1 MPPVNA
7 TATTSRTVPNPIQT
21 ALSPPANKLSSAQ
34 VRNSSTARNI
44 EIVPERA
51 AAGSSPTPRDS
62 KLPIPCPVYSSILG
76 ADDIPDSWKNDTIYD
91 QASLEEEW
99 FSLQNR
105 LRKGAIS
112 EEDALQTLQSG
123 ILQTDTGKALAPLF
137 VEAMMRSI
145 KPLAGLKPERLRE
158 FIETICHQPPERWAN
173 GFGENVNFPR
183 GRSGEGVLGFI
194 QSQLALSRAVQDQHI
209 AAGELLDD
217 GTWKALRDFTQQTR
231 QYIRSSSDSTLN
243 VILTQFEDL
252 VHIRPSPKE
261 AKLLMDEF
269 VEAMNEPR
277 PNERQRWPKNFPATV
292 QKFSERLKAVE
303 IVDNRP
309 DRTWLEE
316 IVALGALSPVSLNDV
331 RGAAQTAYDFIFG
344 VKTEPAAAIKMQGPP
359 PSKLLLDIQEIDRKS
374 SFYNEVDTTG
384 PHVPDSR
391 LGKFLH
397 LLHGLEVVGALSL
410 AEKIKPHMPRV
421 PTDAPVIQPQPRP
434 EPQPKQG
441 PVSPRSLMKQVVG
454 LEAEINDFIAS
465 IKSSTG
471 TGSEETISND
481 PGTAE
486 APTSSSVLQMV
497 GQLAQTIR
505 DVLDA
510 INDPLR
516 FPTASASPENIPM
529 LERELGEALDAA
541 ERGDSLH
548 DAPVYGA
555 TVESSPSPTWRETLA
570 PVINQL
576 VSQLASVLNT
586 FGGYAVGAAASGY
599 QLARNNPGTTA
610 TVGLIGTGGILT
622 ALGTYLTFFKEQLPE
637 QPATDKEL
645 TNTPPREEEAPALTQ
660 QQIDNELES
669 DTATSV
675 NTHSTPIAISTP
687 DEPKTTVDT
696 TVTAESG
703 EVTTPLDS
711 TTLPQERVDEETTVV
726 TADSM
731 PDADPAIV
739 ETAASEQERVDGKIV
754 NIINSPSAEDQS
766 PPSEAILELMYQSPE
781 HNLLSDEHLL
791 HEVALLLNQHTQSA
805 PGKTYVDLILAAEAG
820 LPVQTQPP
828 QSQTTTQSTP
838 RQALGPIKVKR
849 AADFFAPP
857 PLPHLAAMIVA
868 DDDDVPASPISDEAR
883 LDQYLATMAVLQ
895 NPEVAPDLE
904 IENDIGT
911 ADDPALSVARDVIV
925 LLRGRRSALWMD
937 ASRAAGDKEL
947 LTRYTDKVLASQEF
961 PMTDATVVVPTH
973 STFGQSYLNFKMA
986 ITNPFFKEWAAK
998 VGLDLATV
1006 KVHLDTHRISG
1017 RANGHRTQF
1026 TLTDGLGLDKV
1037 SGPIF
1042 KAARVISPTHHTVKY
1057 PLPGGAVSIQQV
1069 AGFYG
1074 ERELPDMASAQWRAK
1089 ELIANGAFFQL
1100 PADDPLRPAELRSEA
1115 AVKSLKQ
1122 HLGDLYNHHQLVTGL
1137 NSLIQGKSDNAR
1149 VKLDDV
1155 SIGASPDSTFALKH
1169 PVEAQK
1175 MVTVH
1180 RYISANGWTVPTNV
1194 AQVRNLVEVLTTPF
1208 PVSPETGNFWGALA
1222 YPRPLTSSQQTTI
1235 TRATSHFLGSSEVS
1249 GLLEYLLQDKS
1260 FTTPSQG
1267 LQLALNA
1274 EEANTLDETVRVKLN
1289 ALPTK
1294 HSKNDWVSAALLL
1307 DLDPTPGRPRNH
1319 VAGYDLTQQANL
1331 GRKPSEVVADF
1342 EKYLVAQG
1350 KVTARTAPVAAYH
1363 LLAGSAPEL
1372 LVKDIPENLIYNT
1385 HTWTMFRIAVSQIEQ
1400 LSPGASLGMK
1410 FADIMKYGDLEPISV
1425 GQEIAVQWLSVN
1437 PLIDWAIASGVIPKN
1452 ASDSYTPEQLKIAGE
1467 KFQSVREELAKAG
1480 GYLTAPVP
1488 TREAL
1493 AKAELERVFG
1503 KNVPFEAPCFRTAQM
1518 PSTAPGYS
1526 LLDIYITGRFEA
1538 GKWTSSNSEIPIAT
1552 VETKLPRLENAA
1564 QLFEREFNN
1573 YYNDLQ
1579 TGSQSIFKHLVSQ
1592 LPIEDRRSLEYGTQ
1606 TFYSVRSE
1614 AIVEELTPE
1623 VKDNHK
1629 GRHGILMVSKYGD
1642 MDSVYELF
1650 TSPPM
1655 IRKRTDLPLPLPLG
1669 GRSRTVMSPDN
1680 PGKRITIAGAM
1691 PYPVDSQA
1699 YKEGTP
1705 PREGKISPVIIDQ
1718 IFFQTLRTKQP
1729 GFGYTFDV
1737 VPNAFAPGSWASHI
1751 ADVMVKEHFITG
1763 REQLRE
1769 LAAGVTT
1776 WEEEQ
1781 AHSASVM
1788 RFFESLI
1795 PFKTC
1800 IDNIQSGNVGDA
1812 VLDCTLDAAGFVI
1825 PGIGVAGKV
1834 AQVAKSGAKL
1844 GSKILDSSRIIIRYI
1859 VTNANPL
1866 DGAVDT
1872 MKGLT
1877 NAVGYLATRAYSAVN
1892 KGAEQLRNLYGT
1904 SKAVDPVFVSKRAD
1918 IAEGTVGAASVGAQ
1932 AEKVKAVFK
1941 GGKWYDFNPVKNEAY
1956 GPPLENFTPD
1966 SAIAL
1971 ERTTFRDGSTA
1982 YTNSQLFDHEPY
1994 TIQRE
1999 SHTDVVVG
2007 GKVYRWDQK
2016 HPHVLNE
2023 LSSAAYFKQAVEFED
2038 VCSLGRT
2045 KRTGHLCFA
2054 QHLQENLPRELKRLQ
2069 SLNHMRLYPALSVD
2083 GAPRHVVLERRK
2095 YTVANNGNTQ
2105 TLIPS
2110 PLIEPLQ
2117 FRLQTKGTII
2127 NDKHFGLPYKDVD
2140 ADLDLKTRV
2149 VRLEGIVHGLD
2160 DQRDVRAFL
2169 VSYDHQ
2175 NTGIKQ
2181 HLVVDLGTGLF
2192 YYCEFDP
2199 AVVANI
2205 PFRKIEMLYK
2215 GSLGSGLIKEH
2226 DKIMDQYLIAAGVP
2240 INNDFVALPPLDSL
2254 YMDLVLKK
2262 GFTPRKIEA
2271 LKAKTAL
2278 LTPEKQREFVL
2289 AVWNRGNVGN
2299 VEIAAQTIK
2308 VEPIAKPSGFN
2319 LMSSADQNKIYAD
2332 RAKAM
2337 VDQQFE
2343 ATGLKSANQ
2352 VIVNDPSDMQR
2363 QVLARPLVIWECTRT
2378 HAPNY
2383 ADLILKTGAG
2393 NCDQMAWAAKNII
2406 TESQGTAE
2414 LWNMPGAHTFVL
2426 VGVPKGTIAR
2436 TADFS
2441 ETEFRHAW
2449 VVDPWA
2455 DISCPASEYMAKLEA
2470 QMILWELEGKMLMMT
2485 DWLAPVVKSDWSN
2498 PTNPQWLDMLLRGDK
2513 VAS

>member
-51 AAGSSPTPRDS
+51 AAGSSPAPRDS

-76 ADDIPDSWKNDTIYD
+76 ADDIPESWKKSSIYD
-91 QASLEEEW
+91 QASLEKSW
-99 FSLQNR
+99 SKVVVQLQD
-105 LRKGAIS
+105 GHVS
-112 EEDALQTLQSG
+112 EKDVYQTLKSGFLQTP
-123 ILQTDTGKALAPLF
+123 TGKVLAPLF
-137 VEAMMRSI
+137 IESIMRSI
-145 KPLAGLKPERLRE
+145 RPLGDLKQEQLRE
-158 FIETICHQPPERWAN
+158 FVEVICLFPPARWADS
-173 GFGENVNFPR
+173 FGENVNFPR
-183 GRSGEGVLGFI
+183 GKYGEGVHGI
-194 QSQLALSRAVQDQHI
+194 IQDQLTATRAERDQKI
-209 AAGELLDD
+209 ADGELLDD
-217 GTWKALRDFTQQTR
+217 DTWQALRDFTQQTR
-231 QYIRSSSDSTLN
+231 QYIPASSDAELN
-243 VILTQFEDL
+243 AILTQLEDL

-261 AKLLMDEF
+261 AKLLMDDF
-269 VEAMNEPR
+269 VEAMNEQR
-277 PNERQRWPKNFPATV
+277 PNEFQRWPENFSAIV
-292 QKFSERLKAVE
+292 QKFSERLKAIE
-303 IVDNRP
+303 IIDNRP

-316 IVALGALSPVSLNDV
+316 IVAIGALSPVSLKDV
-331 RGAAQTAYDFIFG
+331 GGAASSAVKMAYDFVFG
-344 VKTEPAAAIKMQGPP
+344 GKTEPAPPEKMQGPSA
-359 PSKLLLDIQEIDRKS
+359 SKLLLAMQEIERTS
-374 SFYNEVDTTG
+374 SFYDEVVMTGPGVPNGLAAKMLYAVNAMHTVGLMDVLPNLPLTSPATSPTALAILPKTATVHTPSTLKEQVEGLAAEVD
-384 PHVPDSR
+384 
-391 LGKFLH
+391 
-397 LLHGLEVVGALSL
+397 
-410 AEKIKPHMPRV
+410 
-421 PTDAPVIQPQPRP
+421 
-434 EPQPKQG
+434 
-441 PVSPRSLMKQVVG
+441 
-454 LEAEINDFIAS
+454 DFMAS
-465 IKSSTG
+465 IKSATR
-471 TGSEETISND
+471 TGSEENVSHD
-481 PGTAE
+481 PGA
-486 APTSSSVLQMV
+486 ADVPASSSVLPMLD
-497 GQLAQTIR
+497 QLAQSIR
-505 DVLDA
+505 HVLSRVDDA
-510 INDPLR
+510 LTFPAASALPAENIRLAAMEAGEDFDPL
-516 FPTASASPENIPM
+516 N
-529 LERELGEALDAA
+529 
-541 ERGDSLH
+541 
-548 DAPVYGA
+548 APGPYA
-555 TVESSPSPTWRETLA
+555 DTVEPSPTWRETLA

-660 QQIDNELES
+660 QQIDNELGS

-711 TTLPQERVDEETTVV
+711 TTLPQKRVDEETTVV

-739 ETAASEQERVDGKIV
+739 ETAASEQERVDDKIESIV
-754 NIINSPSAEDQS
+754 NSPPAEDQS
-766 PPSEAILELMYQSPE
+766 PLSEAILELMYQSPE

-791 HEVALLLNQHTQSA
+791 HEVALLLNQHTQSD

-961 PMTDATVVVPTH
+961 PMTDATVVVPSH
-973 STFGQSYLNFKMA
+973 STLGQCWLNYNKA
-986 ITNPFFKEWAAK
+986 IINPFFEEWAAK

-1006 KVHLDTHRISG
+1006 KVHLDTNRISG

-1057 PLPGGAVSIQQV
+1057 PLPGGAMPIQQV

-1122 HLGDLYNHHQLVTGL
+1122 HLEDLYSLHQLVTGL
-1137 NSLIQGKSDNAR
+1137 KSLIQGKSDDAR
-1149 VKLDDV
+1149 VKLDDYLI
-1155 SIGASPDSTFALKH
+1155 SASPDSTFALKH

-1175 MVTVH
+1175 LVTVH

-1194 AQVRNLVEVLTTPF
+1194 AQVRNLVEVLTTPV
-1208 PVSPETGNFWGALA
+1208 PASPETGNFWGALA

-1307 DLDPTPGRPRNH
+1307 DLDPTPGQPRNH

-1331 GRKPSEVVADF
+1331 GRKPSEVVSDF

-1372 LVKDIPENLIYNT
+1372 LIEGIPENLIYNT

-1410 FADIMKYGDLEPISV
+1410 FADIMKYGDLEPITV

-1699 YKEGTP
+1699 YQEGMP

-1718 IFFQTLRTKQP
+1718 IFFQTLRTKLT
-1729 GFGYTFDV
+1729 GYSYTSGV
-1737 VPNAFAPGSWASHI
+1737 VPNVFAPDSWTSHI

-1812 VLDCTLDAAGFVI
+1812 VVDCTLDAAGFVI

-1844 GSKILDSSRIIIRYI
+1844 VSKILKTSWIISRYI

-1877 NAVGYLATRAYSAVN
+1877 NAVGNLATRAYSAVN

-1941 GGKWYDFNPVKNEAY
+1941 GGKWYDFNPAKNEAY

-2016 HPHVLNE
+2016 HPHVINE